1 MFSPCQ
7 VNDNLPMR
15 GGHML
20 KFLFLGAFLLCSPA
34 LAAAAEPMSTAPHV
48 NPVPGEFGAGSQP
61 LTGALPPSFPE
72 YLPNGAVNLDEAWI
86 QDGGARYYWNTII
99 VPRQLKMGGAY
110 WIDPA
115 LVPRLTI
122 QPQQRRKVARRS
134 YRRTAPVSRVVTPAP
149 VNASSRAL
157 RSPAIPLPV
166 EPVPGSA
173 IVPPP
178 FSPAQNRAVTPT
190 DSAVPAQPPRL
201 Q

>member
-1 MFSPCQ
+1 
-7 VNDNLPMR
+7 MR
-15 GGHML
+15 
-20 KFLFLGAFLLCSPA
+20 KFLLLAALLLCYPA
-34 LAAAAEPMSTAPHV
+34 LALAAEPMSTAPHV

-115 LVPRLTI
+115 LVPRLTT
-122 QPQQRRKVARRS
+122 QPQQKKVARR
-134 YRRTAPVSRVVTPAP
+134 YTRTAPRSRVVTPAP

-157 RSPAIPLPV
+157 RAPAIPLPV
-166 EPVPGSA
+166 EPVPGNA

-178 FSPAQNRAVTPT
+178 FSPAQNRATTPMDT
-190 DSAVPAQPPRL
+190 SNPVQPPRL

>member
-1 MFSPCQ
+1 
-7 VNDNLPMR
+7 MR
-15 GGHML
+15 
-20 KFLFLGAFLLCSPA
+20 KFFLFAALFLCYPAFCV
-34 LAAAAEPMSTAPHV
+34 AAEPMSTAPHV
-48 NPVPGEFGAGSQP
+48 NPIPGEFGAGSQP

-99 VPRQLKMGGAY
+99 VPRQLKMSGAY

-122 QPQQRRKVARRS
+122 QPQQKAARR
-134 YRRTAPVSRVVTPAP
+134 YRRTAPTSRVVTPAP

-166 EPVPGSA
+166 EPVPRNA

-178 FSPAQNRAVTPT
+178 FSPSQNRSATPT
-190 DSAVPAQPPRL
+190 DTIPAQPPRL